1 MVTPAAESFGVGVH
15 RLSGHLALAAAIV
28 MIPLVASAQTQVAGD
43 DVTFTRDVV
52 PILQRSC
59 QVCHRQGEMA
69 PMSLVTYQEVRPWA
83 RAIKNKVVAREMP
96 PWHIDKTIGIQKF
109 KNDTSLSDAEIA
121 TIARWVDS
129 GAPMG
134 DPAAMPPPAEFPD
147 ASEWQI
153 GEPDL
158 VVRYPESL
166 VPAEGADLFG
176 STYTESVLSVLGLDE
191 DRYIKAIQT
200 RPADDASRR
209 VVHHALSFAV
219 DVDEEAMRE
228 AGDFDAAAAQFLVEY
243 ASGKSAEIYPENS
256 GVLLEAGRKLRMD
269 YHLHSVGEDIAARVE
284 LGMVFHPAGFVPKY
298 RRWSKQ
304 LGQHVS
310 DLDIP
315 AGRVVRSDGY
325 TYFHNAA
332 RITAFQPHMH
342 ALGTYQ
348 CLELIYPSPG
358 TPAKTEIVNCAHWDY
373 NWHMIYN
380 YADDVAP
387 LVPAGTVAHVITWH
401 DNTAGN
407 RSNHDPKNWVG
418 DGGRTIDEMGFAWLG
433 WYDLSEEDYAAQLAE
448 RKALQEAAASN
459 NNDQ

>member
-1 MVTPAAESFGVGVH
+1 MVALSAERSSVGGH
-15 RLSGHLALAAAIV
+15 RLLGQLTLAGV
-28 MIPLVASAQTQVAGD
+28 MVLMPLMASAQTPAAGET
-43 DVTFTRDVV
+43 DVTFARDVV

-83 RAIKNKVVAREMP
+83 RAIKNKVVNRLMP

-121 TIARWVDS
+121 TIATWVDS

-134 DPAAMPPPAEFPD
+134 DPAHMPPAAAFAD
-147 ASEWQI
+147 ASAWQI

-158 VVRYPESL
+158 VVRYPEYL
-166 VPAEGADLFG
+166 VPAEGSDLFG
-176 STYTESVLSVLGLDE
+176 SLYTESLLDLDE
-191 DRYIKAIQT
+191 PRYIKAIQT
-200 RPADDASRR
+200 RPVGGPSRR

-219 DVDEEAMRE
+219 DPDEEEMRE
-228 AGDFDAAAAQFLVEY
+228 SGDTGDDAAQFLVEY

-256 GVLLEAGRKLRMD
+256 GVLLEPGRKLRMD
-269 YHLHSVGEDIAARVE
+269 YHLHSVGEDIPAKVE
-284 LGMVFHPAGFVPKY
+284 LGFVFYPKGEEPKY

-315 AGRVVRSDGY
+315 PGKVVRTDGY
-325 TYFHNAA
+325 TYFHKAA

-348 CLELIYPSPG
+348 CLELIYPSSG
-358 TPAKTEIVNCAHWDY
+358 TPAKTEIVSCAHWDY

-380 YADDVAP
+380 YEDDVAP
-387 LVPAGTVAHVITWH
+387 IVPVGTVAHVLSWH

-407 RSNHDPKNWVG
+407 RGNHDPKNWVG
-418 DGGRTIDEMGFAWLG
+418 DGGRTIDEMGFSWLG
-433 WYDLSEEDYAAQLAE
+433 WYDLSEEEYRAQLAE
-448 RKALQEAAASN
+448 RKSLQEAAASTT
-459 NNDQ
+459 NDQ

>member
-1 MVTPAAESFGVGVH
+1 MVTRAAERSSIGVH
-15 RLSGHLALAAAIV
+15 RIIGHVTLAATILL
-28 MIPLVASAQTQVAGD
+28 IPLVASAQAPAAGET

-83 RAIKNKVVAREMP
+83 RAIKSKVVNRLMP

-109 KNDTSLSDAEIA
+109 KNDSSLSDAEIA
-121 TIARWVDS
+121 TIATWVDS

-134 DPAAMPPPAEFPD
+134 DAADMPPAAEFAN
-147 ASEWQI
+147 ASAWQI

-158 VVRYPESL
+158 VVRYPDYL

-176 STYTESVLSVLGLDE
+176 SLYSESPLDLDE
-191 DRYIKAIQT
+191 PRYIKAIQT
-200 RPADDASRR
+200 RTVDGPSRR

-219 DVDEEAMRE
+219 DPNEEVMRE
-228 AGDFDAAAAQFLVEY
+228 SGDRGAEAAHFLVEY
-243 ASGKSAEIYPENS
+243 ASGKSAEIFPEDS
-256 GVLLEAGRKLRMD
+256 GVLIEPGRRLRMD
-269 YHLHSVGEDIAARVE
+269 YHLHSVGEDIPAKVE
-284 LGMVFHPAGFVPKY
+284 LGFVFYPKGDEPKY

-315 AGRVVRSDGY
+315 PGKVVRTDGY

-332 RITAFQPHMH
+332 RITAYQPHMH

-348 CLELIYPSPG
+348 CLELIYPSAG
-358 TPAKTEIVNCAHWDY
+358 TPAKTEIVNCAYWDY

-380 YADDVAP
+380 YEDDVAP
-387 LVPAGTVAHVITWH
+387 IVPAGTVAHVLSWH

-407 RSNHDPKNWVG
+407 RANHDASNWVG
-418 DGGRTIDEMGFAWLG
+418 NGGRTIDEMGFSWLG
-433 WYDLSEEDYAAQLAE
+433 WYDLSTEEYAAQLAE
-448 RKALQEAAASN
+448 RKSLQEAAASAS
-459 NNDQ
+459 NDE